1 MEVIAMINASEYG
14 YFAKDVASDLNITTS
29 TLRRWSIELEKSG
42 YHFERNEKDQ
52 RIYYERDFKAFR
64 ELKKL
69 ITNNVVLIDA
79 IKAVVSMDLDEKNAS
94 QTPSVYRSETRL
106 TKQALEEI
114 LDDRIEKA
122 MQQAFQ
128 AGRQQAQKEM
138 QETLERLEKQMH
150 ERDQK
155 LMSFIRSIQEEKEEV
170 KKLIAA
176 STENQKKSIWQ
187 RLFNR

>member
-1 MEVIAMINASEYG
+1 MTDASEYG

-29 TLRRWSIELEKSG
+29 TLRRWSIELEKAG
-42 YHFERNEKDQ
+42 YNFERNEKDQ

-69 ITNNVVLIDA
+69 IANNVALIDA
-79 IKAVVSMDLDEKNAS
+79 TKAVVSMDLEAKNAS

-106 TKQALEEI
+106 TKQTLEEI

-122 MQQAFQ
+122 MQQAFE

-138 QETLERLEKQMH
+138 QETLEKLEKQMN
-150 ERDQK
+150 ERDQQ
-155 LMSFIRSIQEEKEEV
+155 LMSFIRTIQDEKEEV
-170 KKLIAA
+170 RKLIAA
-176 STENQKKSIWQ
+176 SSENQKKSIWQ